1 MLVLEPLCLCWSGQ
15 LCSSL
20 GGSTGKDLP
29 GFSQIS
35 AGEPW
40 AWTEGT
46 IGSSS
51 QQRPPVRQ
59 SPAVARA
66 LLLLSRVGEWGQVVC
81 WVGSGWPRA
90 ASPAQGDRGP
100 QAGCCPVLGGLWLG
114 MLSCPA
120 SGTAVSPWEG

>member
-20 GGSTGKDLP
+20 GESTGKDLP

-46 IGSSS
+46 PSK
-51 QQRPPVRQ
+51 
-59 SPAVARA
+59 A
-66 LLLLSRVGEWGQVVC
+66 E
-81 WVGSGWPRA
+81 SGCGTCA
-90 ASPAQGDRGP
+90 ASPEQGGRVGTS
-100 QAGCCPVLGGLWLG
+100 GLLGGKWL
-114 MLSCPA
+114 A
-120 SGTAVSPWEG
+120 